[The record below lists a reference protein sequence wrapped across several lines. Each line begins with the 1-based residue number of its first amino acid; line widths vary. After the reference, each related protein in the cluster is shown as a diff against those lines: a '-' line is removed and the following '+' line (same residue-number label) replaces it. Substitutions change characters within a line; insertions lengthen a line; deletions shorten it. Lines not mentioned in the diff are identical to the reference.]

1 VTNNLTKSVGI
12 IGVGNMG
19 GGMAQCLLSKGYCV
33 HVVDIDTLKTDALAT
48 LGATVH
54 ANASSFPE
62 ACSLIIVCVIDSTQ
76 IATVLPSICVTT
88 SGVRAVMLCPTIAPE
103 DTERFATSLI
113 QRGLQVIDAPMSG
126 GPQRA
131 ADGTMSLMLACTDAV
146 YDQHQ
151 TLLNDLSNQVFRI
164 SQRVG
169 DGARMKLCNN
179 LLAGIN
185 LAGAAEV
192 MALADRIGLDTN
204 KALAVMQSSSAQSW
218 IGQDRMSRALAGD
231 FAPRAHMTLL
241 AKDTQLALAM
251 AAKAEVDCLVGTPAA
266 KAFADAASSGYADMD
281 DAALL
286 PFYRSIVSPLQQFKH
301 SKIPLPHR

>member
-1 VTNNLTKSVGI
+1 MSTSVAI

-19 GGMAQCLLSKGYCV
+19 GAMARCLLGKGYSV
-33 HVVDIDTLKTDALAT
+33 YVVDIDKEKTAALGQQ
-48 LGATVH
+48 GAVALDDVARIPDTCTVV
-54 ANASSFPE
+54 
-62 ACSLIIVCVIDSTQ
+62 IVCVVDSLQ
-76 IATVLPSICVTT
+76 IESVLSFISPSATHTRC
-88 SGVRAVMLCPTIAPE
+88 VMLCPTIAPE
-103 DTERFATSLI
+103 DTERFAASLI
-113 QRGLQVIDAPMSG
+113 QRGLQAIDAPMSG

-131 ADGTMSLMLACTDAV
+131 ADGTMSLMVACADAV
-146 YDQHQ
+146 FEQHQ
-151 TLLNDLSNQVFRI
+151 KVLNDLSNQVFRI

-185 LAGAAEV
+185 LAGAAQV
-192 MALADRIGLDTN
+192 MALADRIGLDTQ

-218 IGQDRMSRALAGD
+218 IGKDRMSRALQGD

-251 AAKAEVDCLVGTPAA
+251 AAKAHVDCHVGTAA
-266 KAFADAASSGYADMD
+266 SKAFADAVLGGYADLD

-286 PFYRSIVSPLQQFKH
+286 PFMKRQGLQ
-301 SKIPLPHR
+301 SALPARMPSA

>member
-1 VTNNLTKSVGI
+1 MTSVSTPVSIGI

-19 GGMAQCLLSKGYCV
+19 GGMARRLLSKGYAV
-33 HVVDIDTLKTDALAT
+33 HVVDSDSAKTATLET
-48 LGATVH
+48 LGAVAH
-54 ANASSFPE
+54 ANASAMPDV
-62 ACSLIIVCVIDSTQ
+62 CKVVIICVVDSSQ
-76 IATVLPSICVTT
+76 IQSVLPSIPVPEVD
-88 SGVRAVMLCPTIAPE
+88 VRTVMLCPTIAPE
-103 DTERFATSLI
+103 DTESFAASLL
-113 QRGLQVIDAPMSG
+113 QRGLQIIDAPMSG

-131 ADGTMSLMLACTDAV
+131 AEGTMSLMVACEDDVFAA
-146 YDQHQ
+146 HHP
-151 TLLNDLSNQVFRI
+151 LLCDLSNQVFRI

-192 MALADRIGLDTN
+192 MALAGRIGLDTH

-218 IGQDRMSRALAGD
+218 IGQDRMHRALAKD

-241 AKDTQLALAM
+241 AKDTQLALKM
-251 AAKAEVDCLVGTPAA
+251 AAKAHADCLIGTPAA
-266 KAFADAASSGYADMD
+266 QAFADAASQGYAHLD

-286 PFYRSIVSPLQQFKH
+286 SFFQHTMR
-301 SKIPLPHR
+301 

>member
-1 VTNNLTKSVGI
+1 MTLCSPCSVAI

-19 GGMAQCLLSKGYCV
+19 GGMARCLLDKGYSV
-33 HVVDIDTLKTDALAT
+33 FVVDVDSAKTQALVP
-48 LGATVH
+48 LGAIVLDGP
-54 ANASSFPE
+54 ASIPDT
-62 ACSLIIVCVIDSTQ
+62 CSVAIVCVVDSLQ
-76 IATVLPSICVTT
+76 IESVLPLIKVPLHYSRC
-88 SGVRAVMLCPTIAPE
+88 VMLCPTIAPE
-103 DTERFATSLI
+103 DTERFAANLI
-113 QRGLQVIDAPMSG
+113 QRGLQPIDAPMSG

-131 ADGTMSLMLACTDAV
+131 AEGTMSLMVACTDAV

-218 IGQDRMSRALAGD
+218 IGQDRMHRALQGD

-241 AKDTQLALAM
+241 AKDTKLALTM
-251 AAKAEVDCLVGTPAA
+251 AAKAHVDCLVGTPAA
-266 KAFADAASSGYADMD
+266 QAFVDAASGGYADLD

-286 PFYRSIVSPLQQFKH
+286 SFMKQQIK
-301 SKIPLPHR
+301 

>member
-1 VTNNLTKSVGI
+1 VTKNVTKSVGI

-19 GGMAQCLLSKGYCV
+19 AGMARCLLGKGYTV
-33 HVVDIDTLKTDALAT
+33 YVVDVDLAKTNALKLQGAIVLDDAVGIPDACSAVIICVVDSPQIESVLP
-48 LGATVH
+48 LIS
-54 ANASSFPE
+54 ASSTHTR
-62 ACSLIIVCVIDSTQ
+62 C
-76 IATVLPSICVTT
+76 
-88 SGVRAVMLCPTIAPE
+88 VMLCPTIAPE
-103 DTERFATSLI
+103 DTERFAASLT
-113 QRGLQVIDAPMSG
+113 QRGFQVLDAPMSG

-131 ADGTMSLMLACTDAV
+131 SDGTMSLMVACTDAV
-146 YDQHQ
+146 FEQHE

-192 MALADRIGLDTN
+192 MALADRIGLDTQ

-218 IGQDRMSRALAGD
+218 IGQDRMHRALQGD

-241 AKDTQLALAM
+241 AKDTKLALTM
-251 AAKAEVDCLVGTPAA
+251 AAKAQVDCLVGTPAS
-266 KAFADAASSGYADMD
+266 KAFADAASQGYADRD

-286 PFYRSIVSPLQQFKH
+286 PFFQSQL
-301 SKIPLPHR
+301 L

>member
-1 VTNNLTKSVGI
+1 VTKNLTKSVGI

-19 GGMAQCLLSKGYCV
+19 GGMARCLLSKGYSV
-33 HVVDIDTLKTDALAT
+33 HVVDMDSAKTDALSM

-54 ANASSFPE
+54 ASASSFPE
-62 ACSLIIVCVIDSTQ
+62 ICNAVIVCVVDSLQ
-76 IATVLPSICVTT
+76 IEAVLPTIQMKCTVL
-88 SGVRAVMLCPTIAPE
+88 LCPTIAPE
-103 DTERFATSLI
+103 DTEAFAASLI
-113 QRGLQVIDAPMSG
+113 KRGLQVIDAPMSG

-131 ADGTMSLMLACTDAV
+131 AEGTMSLMVACADSV
-146 YDQHQ
+146 FEQHQ
-151 TLLNDLSNQVFRI
+151 SLLNDLSNQVFRI
-164 SQRVG
+164 SQKLG

-192 MALADRIGLDTN
+192 MALADRIGLDTH

-218 IGQDRMSRALAGD
+218 IGQDRMSRALVGD

-241 AKDTQLALAM
+241 AKDTMLALEM
-251 AAKAEVDCLVGTPAA
+251 AAKAQVDCQVGAPAS
-266 KAFADAASSGYADMD
+266 KAFADAVSGGYADLD

-286 PFYRSIVSPLQQFKH
+286 PFFK
-301 SKIPLPHR
+301 KP